1 MTDLVFRQECHQIVG
16 CAMEVLNSIGHGFH
30 EKSDENGLV
39 VESPAPEHS
48 KLKFPIMAK
57 PVELVDLNE
66 PRMDTNERE

>member
-1 MTDLVFRQECHQIVG
+1 MPSERQLCDGGLE
-16 CAMEVLNSIGHGFH
+16 LDWSWFH